1 METEW
6 EFIKSALREMRG
18 RRLGQEYRHEN
29 IFERPPF
36 IRFFLGTRPRPRGC
50 GRPSLL

>member
-18 RRLGQEYRHEN
+18 QGLTQEERHED
-29 IFERPPF
+29 IFE
-36 IRFFLGTRPRPRGC
+36 
-50 GRPSLL
+50 